1 MALPSTAPQPFAAAE
16 RQANSKDPFY
26 HSTPRT
32 NSESLSSLMS
42 ALPRAQVLPAPTRV
56 TPSPSF
62 RMSRYARRP
71 QCTHMMMNRVHGH
84 DLICAMCGRPS
95 DLGWLYQCEQDD
107 RIPQNDPLPD
117 IDATPFIPDTS
128 DYFDAKARVAE
139 LLRMSPSVVKA
150 IRNGHYDVDQID
162 TLIAQKEKLISVIA
176 EKESHFAHAPATS
189 PRNSFNPQNIISSVG
204 ASYQAPYQNCR
215 VSASL
220 PPSATPRPP
229 MPSEAKVAIPTKQ
242 DSVLGK
248 RSQDK
253 CCFQVC
259 HSCRPYFGDRAYE
272 TFETVL
278 ANETN
283 FLNDLKGLPI
293 MSASLA
299 RNLGLRRPPPHI
311 LRSFQSQQ
319 SMDITVHDS
328 TDDASTQISLDWTP
342 ANTNIEDE
350 TPLDSAELFPCPGP
364 LQCPV
369 WRRKSG
375 CAYDAGFDDGKRA
388 ENHGYLSRITPENS
402 MSLLTG
408 SIHGTPGEA
417 SSTASS
423 ISLPTPTRSSL
434 APLKANSVCGELN
447 GENQKIGLRSKHS
460 SSSFG
465 SEIEVEGGV
474 ALTEEAVEARIPDIV
489 TDEYNPTS
497 A

>member
-1 MALPSTAPQPFAAAE
+1 MA
-16 RQANSKDPFY
+16 
-26 HSTPRT
+26 RT
-32 NSESLSSLMS
+32 DSSSLSSLMS
-42 ALPRAQVLPAPTRV
+42 AVLPAPARA
-56 TPSPSF
+56 TPSPSL

-71 QCTHMMMNRVHGH
+71 QCTHMMMNRVHGQ
-84 DLICAMCGRPS
+84 DLICGMCGRPS
-95 DLGWLYQCEQDD
+95 DLGWVYQCEQDD
-107 RIPQNDPLPD
+107 RIPQHAPLPD
-117 IDATPFIPDTS
+117 IDATPLIPDSS

-139 LLRMSPSVVKA
+139 HLHMSASVVKG
-150 IRNGHYDVDQID
+150 IRNAHYDVDQID
-162 TLIAQKEKLISVIA
+162 TLIGQKEKLISVIA
-176 EKESHFAHAPATS
+176 EKESQFADAPANSRRTS
-189 PRNSFNPQNIISSVG
+189 FDPQNIISSVG

-220 PPSATPRPP
+220 PTLATPTAP
-229 MPSEAKVAIPTKQ
+229 MPSEPKVATPTKQ

-248 RSQDK
+248 RSQNK

-259 HSCRPYFGDRAYE
+259 HTCRPYFGDRVFD

-278 ANETN
+278 GNENN
-283 FLNDLKGLPI
+283 FLNHLKGLPI
-293 MSASLA
+293 MNASLA
-299 RNLGLRRPPPHI
+299 RSIGLRPPLPHI

-319 SMDITVHDS
+319 SMDMTAHDS
-328 TDDASTQISLDWTP
+328 TDDASTQISVDWTP
-342 ANTNIEDE
+342 TNTNIEDE

-369 WRRKSG
+369 WSRKSG

-423 ISLPTPTRSSL
+423 ISLPTPIRSPL

-447 GENQKIGLRSKHS
+447 GEHHKIGLCSKHSS

-465 SEIEVEGGV
+465 SEIDVDGGV

-489 TDEYNPTS
+489 TDEYSS
-497 A
+497 ASA

>member
-1 MALPSTAPQPFAAAE
+1 
-16 RQANSKDPFY
+16 
-26 HSTPRT
+26 
-32 NSESLSSLMS
+32 
-42 ALPRAQVLPAPTRV
+42 
-56 TPSPSF
+56 
-62 RMSRYARRP
+62 
-71 QCTHMMMNRVHGH
+71 MMMNRVHGD
-84 DLICAMCGRPS
+84 DLICGMCGRPS
-95 DLGWLYQCEQDD
+95 DLGWVYQCEQDD
-107 RIPQNDPLPD
+107 RIPQDGPLPD
-117 IDATPFIPDTS
+117 IDGTPVIPDSS

-139 LLRMSPSVVKA
+139 HLQMSLSVIKG
-150 IRNGHYDVDQID
+150 IRNGDYDVDQID
-162 TLIAQKEKLISVIA
+162 RLISQKENLISVIV
-176 EKESHFAHAPATS
+176 EKESQFADGRTNS
-189 PRNSFNPQNIISSVG
+189 VRNSFNPQNIISSVG
-204 ASYQAPYQNCR
+204 AGYQAPYQNCR

-220 PPSATPRPP
+220 PTSASSAAP
-229 MPSEAKVAIPTKQ
+229 MPSEAKVATPTKQ

-248 RSQDK
+248 RSQNK

-272 TFETVL
+272 SIETVL
-278 ANETN
+278 GNESN

-299 RNLGLRRPPPHI
+299 RNIGLRQPSPHI

-328 TDDASTQISLDWTP
+328 TDDASTQISADWTP
-342 ANTNIEDE
+342 TNTNIEDE

-369 WRRKSG
+369 WSRKSG

-423 ISLPTPTRSSL
+423 ISLPTPTRSPL

-465 SEIEVEGGV
+465 SEIEVDGGV

-489 TDEYNPTS
+489 TDE
-497 A
+497 